1 LASIG
6 IEKGKPFDPDERMKA
21 ILSEAADVGGVTVR
35 TIMSQPRDERFFLFP
50 NESRTWTNP
59 FVGGSHEFLV
69 DGAHILD
76 ARAAFHFFA
85 TGITPAMAKKIIGK
99 GSKYAA
105 AYLDAEGNPF
115 DGSKT
120 YRVHVPPDVPA
131 KDFWS
136 FTLYDNQT
144 RAMLQTD
151 QRFPGIDNSKAG
163 MIQNSDGSYDVF
175 FGPKAPDGQE
185 NNWVQTVPRKGWNM
199 LFRLYGPLEPW
210 FEKAWRPGDPELV
223 K

>member
-1 LASIG
+1 
-6 IEKGKPFDPDERMKA
+6 
-21 ILSEAADVGGVTVR
+21 V
-35 TIMSQPRDERFFLFP
+35 
-50 NESRTWTNP
+50 WTNP

-69 DGAHILD
+69 DGARILD
-76 ARAAFHFFA
+76 ARAAFHFYA

-105 AYLDAEGNPF
+105 AYLDAEGKPF

-120 YRVHVPPDVPA
+120 YMVHVPANVPA

-151 QRFPGIDNSKAG
+151 ERLPGLDNNKAG
-163 MIQNSDGSYDVF
+163 LEKNADGSFDIYF
-175 FGPKAPDGQE
+175 SPKAPEGKE
-185 NNWVQTVPRKGWNM
+185 NNWIQTVPGKGWNTI
-199 LFRLYGPLEPW
+199 LRLYGPLQSFYDKTW
-210 FEKAWRPGDPELV
+210 MPGDPELV
-223 K
+223 E